1 MNLIFCWWC
10 CWSLRWTVSWA
21 VLYFALGSWRVNDRL
36 ISLNRLKSAD
46 FRITTHHNT
55 GLSLVLYSTSV
66 PWAVR
71 PACTLHM
78 LWKWSLWV
86 KPVFLHYT
94 ISVIPGPTAG
104 AFFRVGDH
112 KAGWCSSSHPPL
124 WCDIIDLYHLITA
137 LQSSEMPLS
146 ELGLWAGSAPWDAN
160 ELVCMLLN

>member
-104 AFFRVGDH
+104 AFFEWEIIKLGG
-112 KAGWCSSSHPPL
+112 APAPIHPCGVIL
-124 WCDIIDLYHLITA
+124 LICTTL
-137 LQSSEMPLS
+137 LQLCNPLS